1 MRLNDSLLMMKKT
14 LIAFVLAACSM
25 VQLHAQQY
33 TLKGKVTDQSGEPV
47 IGASVIIDGTHNGVS
62 TGIDGDFAIN
72 VGPNDRLNVSFI
84 GFTDK
89 TVDVAS
95 KTYLEIT
102 LEEQTQA
109 IDDVIVVAFGTAK
122 KEAFTGSA
130 GVVKADDIGK
140 VQSSNIAKALTGKV
154 AGVQMTTSSGQP
166 GSGADIRIRGFGSL
180 NAGNSPLW
188 VVDGMPYSGDLNN
201 LNANDIETITVLKDA
216 ASNALYG
223 ARGANGVIMV
233 TTKKSR
239 TREATVS
246 FEAKI
251 GVNSRAAQDYEYIKN
266 PALFYETHYNALK
279 NYYMNSGGLSSYEA
293 YRRAS
298 ANLTASANMGGLGYQ
313 VYTVPAGQQF
323 IGSNGKVNPAAT
335 LGRRVVYAGKE
346 YLIQPDD
353 WTKAAFRSSMRQ
365 DYNASLMGSGEHFSA
380 YISAGYL
387 NDKGIVY
394 NSDMERFTMRGKFD
408 YQAKKWLKTG
418 INATYTRFNY
428 NSISG
433 GGSNSSGNI
442 FAYTA
447 QIGPIYPLYLRD
459 GEGNFMYNE
468 DGIQL
473 YDFGNGDNAGM
484 VRSLFPNG
492 NALAE
497 SRLDKSIAEGSA
509 FNGTAFFEVSFLKD
523 FKFTFNAGLSLDETR
538 STSSMNPWFGYYANS
553 NGMIS
558 VGHSRLFEYNHQ
570 QILNYTKQVGLHN
583 INAMAGHE
591 YYDSRSY
598 SVGGSK
604 SGMFLPGNLE
614 LGGAIVDMQSAS
626 SGRSEYNNEGFFSRV
641 MYDYD
646 NRIFASASYR
656 CDASSRF
663 HPNYRWGSFWSLGGA
678 WIISREQ
685 FMSGTSRWLDNLKI
699 KASIGSQGND
709 SIGDFR
715 YTNTYSIENANG
727 QVSTV
732 PSTHGSEKITWETNS
747 NFNAG
752 VEFSV
757 LDGRVSG
764 GMEYFLRRT
773 TDMLLSF
780 PVAPSMGYSSYYAN
794 VGDMS
799 NYGVEVELNFVPVR
813 RKNVVWDLSL
823 NLTHL
828 RNRITMLPQE
838 RRNTVVE
845 GYEGYVSGSSFY
857 GQGLPVYTFY
867 MPKYAGVSSEG
878 LSMWYVDEMIDEVP
892 TGRRLTTTDYA
903 DATKYLCGNP
913 IPALYGGFST
923 SVSFYGFDVG
933 MDFTYQIGGQV
944 YDSGYSASMYSPA
957 NSTTGLNWHKDILKA
972 WSSENPASNIPRLQY
987 EDQNQNAQ
995 SDRFLVDASYLNI
1008 QNINVGYT
1016 LPQKITRRL
1025 HIEKIRIFLACD
1037 NVWYWSRRQGLDPR
1051 QSFSGGSDHTV
1062 YSPVRTISGGINIQ
1076 F

>member
-1 MRLNDSLLMMKKT
+1 MSCKMKKFLFVFALT
-14 LIAFVLAACSM
+14 LCS
-25 VQLHAQQY
+25 VVSLHAQRY
-33 TLKGKVTDQSGEPV
+33 TLNGKVIDRSGEPFV
-47 IGASVIIDGTHNGVS
+47 GASVIIAGTTSGVS
-62 TGIDGDFAIN
+62 TDLDGNFSIDVNPD
-72 VGPNDRLNVSFI
+72 DRLVISFI
-84 GFTDK
+84 GYVEQTL
-89 TVDVAS
+89 DVAA
-95 KTYLEIT
+95 KTYLEVI
-102 LEEQTQA
+102 LEEEAQSL
-109 IDDVIVVAFGTAK
+109 DDVIVVAFGTAK
-122 KEAFTGSA
+122 KEAFTGA
-130 GVVKADDIGK
+130 ATVVGSEDIGK
-140 VQSSNIAKALTGKV
+140 TQSSNIAKALSGRV
-154 AGVQMTTSSGQP
+154 AGVQTSTSSGQP
-166 GSGADIRIRGFGSL
+166 GSGIDIRIRGFGSL

-201 LNANDIETITVLKDA
+201 LNANDIESMTVLKDA

-233 TTKKSR
+233 TTKKGRSKD
-239 TREATVS
+239 ATVTVD
-246 FEAKI
+246 AKV
-251 GVNSRAAQDYEYIKN
+251 GVNTRAAQDYEYIKN
-266 PALFYETHYNALK
+266 PALYYETHYNALK
-279 NYYMNSGGLSSYEA
+279 NYYMNSGGLTAYEA
-293 YRRAS
+293 HRRAA
-298 ANLTASANMGGLGYQ
+298 ANLTGSANQGGLGYQ
-313 VYTVPAGQQF
+313 VYTVPAGEEF
-323 IGSNGKVNPAAT
+323 IGSNGKINPNAT

-346 YLIQPDD
+346 YLIRPDD
-353 WTKAAFRSSMRQ
+353 WTEAAFRNSLRQ
-365 DYNASLMGSGEHFSA
+365 EYNASVMRSGEQFSA
-380 YISAGYL
+380 YFSAGYL
-387 NDKGIVY
+387 NDQGIVY
-394 NSDMERFTMRGKFD
+394 NSDMERYTFRGKFD
-408 YQAKKWLKTG
+408 LQAKPWMKVG
-418 INATYTRFNY
+418 MNATYAHFYY

-459 GEGNFMYNE
+459 GDGNFMYNE

-484 VRSLFPNG
+484 GRSMFPNS

-497 SRLDKSIAEGSA
+497 SRLNKSISEGNA
-509 FNGTAFFEVSFLKD
+509 FNGTGFIDITFLEH
-523 FKFTFNAGLSLDETR
+523 FKFTFNAGVSLDETR

-558 VGHSRLFEYNHQ
+558 VGHSRLLEFNHQ
-570 QILNYTKQVGLHN
+570 QILNYTQQFGRHN
-583 INAMAGHE
+583 VNAMVGHE
-591 YYDSRSY
+591 YYDSRRY

-604 SGMFLPGNLE
+604 SGMFSPDNLE
-614 LGGAIVDMQSAS
+614 LDGAITDMQSSS
-626 SGRSEYNNEGFFSRV
+626 SGRSEYNNEGFFSRL

-646 NRIFASASYR
+646 NKYFASASYR

-663 HPNYRWGSFWSLGGA
+663 HPNYRWGNFWSVGGA
-678 WIISREQ
+678 WIVTRED
-685 FMSGTSRWLDNLKI
+685 FMAGTGRWLDNLKV

-727 QVSTV
+727 EVSTV
-732 PSTHGSEKITWETNS
+732 PASHGSEKITWETNS

-752 VEFSV
+752 LEFG
-757 LDGRVSG
+757 LFYGRISG
-764 GMEYFLRRT
+764 GLEYFLRRT

-799 NYGVEVELNFVPVR
+799 NYGIEAELNFVPVR
-813 RKNVVWDLSL
+813 RKNFVWDLSL
-823 NLTHL
+823 NMTRL
-828 RNRITMLPQE
+828 RNKITMLPQE

-857 GQGLPVYTFY
+857 GEGLPVYTFY
-867 MPKYAGVSSEG
+867 MPRYAGVSEEG
-878 LSMWYVDEMIDEVP
+878 LAMWYVDEMVDEKP
-892 TGRRLTTTDYA
+892 TGRRTTTTDYA

-913 IPALYGGFST
+913 IPDLYGGIAT
-923 SVSFYGFDVG
+923 SVSFYGFDIGV
-933 MDFTYQIGGQV
+933 DFTYQIGGLV

-972 WSSENPASNIPRLQY
+972 WSPENPDSKIPRLQY

-995 SDRFLVDASYLNI
+995 SDRFLVDASFFNI
-1008 QNINVGYT
+1008 QNINFGYT
-1016 LPQKITRRL
+1016 VPQKVTSRV
-1025 HIEKIRIFLACD
+1025 HIEKVRFYLACD

-1062 YSPVRTISGGINIQ
+1062 YSPVRTISGGVNIQ